1 MNCHPFLEVIWGF
14 FFFYLPGYMQ
24 QEIKI
29 SFFVSTN
36 IRYVLF
42 SYSVGSAGTEDD
54 VALTTKGSSRR
65 EAFPSFSL
73 L

>member
-1 MNCHPFLEVIWGF
+1 
-14 FFFYLPGYMQ
+14 MQ
-24 QEIKI
+24 QETKI
-29 SFFVSTN
+29 SLFVSTN

-42 SYSVGSAGTEDD
+42 SYSVGSASTEDD
-54 VALTTKGSSRR
+54 VALTTKGLSRR